1 MIKVNPSRMEKN
13 MSEPIISVWMSRPL
27 PGLSALPQAE
37 QNRIMGQL
45 EQTLADVGGKRIV
58 SCRSEWSSERWL
70 YFGAE
75 VYPDAQA
82 LMKFKRQLAD
92 MGWYNYLDSQILL
105 GTAQGPVEPAV
116 AGSSGVFKLWM
127 GRPTLAYYQ
136 LDEKNVAASMA
147 RQQAAFTQVGGKVL
161 VSGGCFSSEHY
172 LGFGIEYF
180 PSLDAVR
187 EYAGALWEMKWHQ
200 YIEADVLLGT
210 LWE

>member
-1 MIKVNPSRMEKN
+1 
-13 MSEPIISVWMSRPL
+13 MSEPIISVWLSKPL
-27 PGLSALPQAE
+27 PNVATMPQAE
-37 QNRIMGQL
+37 QNRIMGQVD
-45 EQTLADVGGKRIV
+45 QALADVGGKRIV

-82 LMKFKRQLAD
+82 LMKYKRVLAD
-92 MGWYNYLDSQILL
+92 MSWYNYLDSQILL
-105 GTAQGPVEPAV
+105 GTAQGAVEQAV

-127 GRPTLAYYQ
+127 GRPTPAYYQ
-136 LDEKNVAASMA
+136 LDEKNVAASTA

-161 VSGGCFSSEHY
+161 FSAGCFSSELY
-172 LGFGIEYF
+172 LGFGIEYY

-187 EYAGALWEMKWHQ
+187 KYAGSLWEMKWHQ
-200 YIEADVLLGT
+200 YIEADILLGS